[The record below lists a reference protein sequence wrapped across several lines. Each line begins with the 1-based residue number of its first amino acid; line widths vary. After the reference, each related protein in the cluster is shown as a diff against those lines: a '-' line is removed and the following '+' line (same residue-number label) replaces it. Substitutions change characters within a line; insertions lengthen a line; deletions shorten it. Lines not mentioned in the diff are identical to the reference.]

1 MTNHIKKPLQSS
13 NAAQE
18 DTAWERSCAVF
29 FSKKRKIV
37 KSGSFFNFL
46 SGNIIECV
54 FLSCKSVS
62 VVTVKLFWVTVIYEN
77 KVGA

>member
-1 MTNHIKKPLQSS
+1 MDYNIKLQFVTNL
-13 NAAQE
+13 
-18 DTAWERSCAVF
+18 F
-29 FSKKRKIV
+29 FGKTSKLV

-62 VVTVKLFWVTVIYEN
+62 VVTVKIVLGDSRMSSGDSN
-77 KVGA
+77 L

>member
-1 MTNHIKKPLQSS
+1 MQRRKIPHGRDPVRYFWQ
-13 NAAQE
+13 
-18 DTAWERSCAVF
+18 
-29 FSKKRKIV
+29 KKRKIV

-62 VVTVKLFWVTVIYEN
+62 VVTAKIVLGDSRMSSGDSN
-77 KVGA
+77 L